1 MNDTQEHQ
9 VDPLERLQAIENFPR
24 LVEMVGFDTRTMV
37 EVFASAVAKVD
48 AELLGEDFD
57 PANLPE
63 IRAEVVELYR
73 FGVNVNKIGREL
85 QERFDK
91 FAKLM
96 YELEI
101 HSPDSLPLVYTPT
114 KREGAG
120 RKPMS
125 AAERIKALQK
135 READES

>member
-1 MNDTQEHQ
+1 MS
-9 VDPLERLQAIENFPR
+9 ENTEK
-24 LVEMVGFDTRTMV
+24 LVEMVGFDTRQMV
-37 EVFASAVAKVD
+37 EVFAAAVAKVD
-48 AELLGEDFD
+48 AKLLGEDFD

-63 IRAEVVELYR
+63 IRNEVVELFKY
-73 FGVNVNKIGREL
+73 GAEVGKLGREL
-85 QERFDK
+85 RERFDK

-101 HSPDSLPLVYTPT
+101 YSPEDLPLAYTPT

-125 AAERIKALQK
+125 AADRIKALQK
-135 READES
+135 REAEGDS